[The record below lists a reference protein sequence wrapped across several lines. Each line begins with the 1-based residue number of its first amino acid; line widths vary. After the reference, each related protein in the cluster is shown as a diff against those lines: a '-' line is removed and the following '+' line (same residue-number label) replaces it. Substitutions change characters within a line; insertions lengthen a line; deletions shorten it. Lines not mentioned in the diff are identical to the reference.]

1 MNALSIDA
9 RDAIRLI
16 GAGLSKVLGGLLL
29 LAILPIVAGALAVGF
44 LICAGDSSGEP
55 KA

>member
-1 MNALSIDA
+1 MTALLIDA
-9 RDAIRLI
+9 KDAARLI

-44 LICAGDSSGEP
+44 LICAGDAGGEP